1 MSFYN
6 QDAIKEIPPAQTV
19 QKCTEIF
26 RRLHFEHFT
35 TFLEIREDRKEKMG
49 GYSGNFQ
56 INPQG
61 LAEWFPEKFGILEKF
76 PSYRMQSSNGKGL
89 SMEQCQASLYMEM
102 FERLS
107 IKLKEFELRDSGIS
121 DGRLKS
127 MMFEDYMDYIR
138 NESPGIFRHFEN
150 EKFNFHLP
158 GENIDLLEVTDL
170 TGGNTLWFP
179 MEILFDKLGTNG
191 FTAGNTEEESI
202 LGGLFECVE
211 RYTQTAYFLDELE
224 GYALDPESIV
234 QAYPMLK
241 DIVHK
246 LNRVFDDFR
255 VMDISIDWNGIRFFS
270 YLVKTEYHPTRN
282 IIFSSGGT
290 HLDQRIALVRAL
302 TESIQGFNEAFSTTR
317 HQTWGENRLFG
328 EYFIE
333 RVRDKINRAEQKKLV
348 QKTREYDHIR
358 DIWQTAARAFKQV
371 LVLNCTHQGLGI
383 PAHIVY
389 IPDIFSK
396 TYSWP
401 LNFHIGTPPVE
412 GKIIPRNLEG
422 LESLFFMTP
431 ENEEVPRS
439 AFRKTYFELLAG
451 TGDQALLDFVIRFY
465 AGREEQN
472 ILSDMTGSAWKP
484 LPITRWDNED
494 PESFVYFHRVM
505 NEKKGNQE
513 RITYLINAYQ
523 RMGWINYIPEF
534 LKKEGLEISWE
545 NDIDKYLDLAGELE
559 EEGLY
564 RESADMLKKVQA
576 IEPDERREHRIVE
589 LDELSDRLEET
600 IQKISN
606 GQNRLFGLEPGKEF
620 EGFLLKNTRQ
630 LSDSGFELLFS
641 PADEEEDD
649 IDLLIYLE
657 PKKEHTIRTSNG
669 YSIDVIKAYLSPEE
683 KNLLKSLQKKLE
695 EYPENLRRD
704 EISSGKSFV
713 SRLFGKK

>member
-61 LAEWFPEKFGILEKF
+61 LAERFPKEFGILKKF
-76 PSYRMQSSNGKGL
+76 PSYRLQSSNGKGL

-107 IKLKEFELRDSGIS
+107 IKLMEFGLRDSGIS

-127 MMFEDYMDYIR
+127 MLFEDYMDYIR
-138 NESPGIFRHFEN
+138 NESPGIFRHFKD

-170 TGGNTLWFP
+170 TSGNTLWFP
-179 MEILFDKLGTNG
+179 MEILFDKMGTNG

-234 QAYPMLK
+234 RAYPMLK

-255 VMDISIDWNGIRFFS
+255 IMDISLDSNGIRFFS
-270 YLVKTEYHPTRN
+270 YLVKTEYHPNRN

-290 HLDQRIALVRAL
+290 HLDQRMALVRAL

-333 RVRDKINRAEQKKLV
+333 RVRNKINRAEQKELV
-348 QKTREYDHIR
+348 KITKEYDYIR
-358 DIWQTAARAFKQV
+358 DIWQTAARAFNQV
-371 LVLNCTHQGLGI
+371 LALNCTHQDLGI

-401 LNFHIGTPPVE
+401 LNFHIGTPPIE
-412 GKIIPRNLEG
+412 DKIIPRNLEG

-431 ENEEVPRS
+431 EDEAVPRS

-451 TGDQALLDFVIRFY
+451 TGDKALLNFVSRFF
-465 AGREEQN
+465 AGREEEK
-472 ILSDMTGSAWKP
+472 ILSDMPGSAREP
-484 LPITRWDNED
+484 APITPWDKED
-494 PESFVYFHRVM
+494 PEAFVFFHRVLKGE
-505 NEKKGNQE
+505 NGNQD
-513 RITYLINAYQ
+513 RIMYLINAYQ

-545 NDIDKYLDLAGELE
+545 TDTDKYLDLAGELQ

-564 RESADMLKKVQA
+564 RESADILKKVQA
-576 IEPDERREHRIVE
+576 IEPDKQREHRIVE

-600 IQKISN
+600 IIQIST
-606 GQNRLFGLEPGKEF
+606 GQNRLFGLEPEKEY
-620 EGFLLKNTRQ
+620 EGFLLKNIRQ
-630 LSDSGFELLFS
+630 FSDSGFEFLFS
-641 PADEEEDD
+641 PADEEGDD
-649 IDLLIYLE
+649 IELLLHLE
-657 PKKEHTIRTSNG
+657 PKKEHTVRTSNG

-683 KNLLKSLQKKLE
+683 KSLLKSLQKKLE
-695 EYPENLRRD
+695 EYPENLIRNKK
-704 EISSGKSFV
+704 SSGSSFV
-713 SRLFGKK
+713 SRLFGKG